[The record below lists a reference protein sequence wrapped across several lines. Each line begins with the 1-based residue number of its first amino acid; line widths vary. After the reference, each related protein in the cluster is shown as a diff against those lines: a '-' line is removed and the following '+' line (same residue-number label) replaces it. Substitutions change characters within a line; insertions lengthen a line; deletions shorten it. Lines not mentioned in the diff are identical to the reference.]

1 MYHIPFRTWLVS
13 SAILSALLL
22 SHVVAAE
29 KPRLENEQVRV
40 WTDTSGKFRLEAKLT
55 GVANGMVQ
63 LTGKDNRV
71 ITVPLSKLSGSDI
84 TYIRGRSPQQA
95 DAAPDP
101 RSVKCANCNH
111 GIDPVFLD

>member
-71 ITVPLSKLSGSDI
+71 ITVPLSKLSSSDI
-84 TYIRGRSPQQA
+84 TYIRSRSPQQA